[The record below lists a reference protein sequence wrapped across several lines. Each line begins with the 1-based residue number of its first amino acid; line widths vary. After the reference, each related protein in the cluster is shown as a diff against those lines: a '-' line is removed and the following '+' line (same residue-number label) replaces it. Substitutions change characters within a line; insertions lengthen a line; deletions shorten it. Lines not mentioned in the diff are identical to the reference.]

1 VFSHDL
7 LYLCL
12 SLSSDLFLAIVKYF
26 VDWLHTS
33 LLSSMMILCTN
44 IWVHTYVGGCIRLS
58 PLHVVRRRRDGRSKQ
73 ETIFQVLYACYINSW
88 LVNGRYIGDLRT

>member
-1 VFSHDL
+1 VVQSIVFHDL

-33 LLSSMMILCTN
+33 LLSSMMVLCTD
-44 IWVHTYVGGCIRLS
+44 IRVHTYICWGM
-58 PLHVVRRRRDGRSKQ
+58 HKVV
-73 ETIFQVLYACYINSW
+73 TLACC
-88 LVNGRYIGDLRT
+88 LEEG